1 MDHPLRAPLEIEFD
15 YTRSLGPVLSQFMTG
30 LRDRRI
36 LGARGADGRVH
47 APPFEYDPVSAEP
60 PGELTEVGSEG
71 TVVSWSWMPEPL
83 EGQPLDGPFAWA
95 LIRLDGADTAMLHA
109 VDAGPGM
116 GAAAAVMRTGLRV
129 RARWAAS
136 RVGSIRDIAC
146 FEPCDS
152 SAPVIGE
159 PDDGD
164 EAQVGMTV
172 TPVRLHYEHT
182 ASPGE
187 SAYLRGLADRRLLG
201 QRCGVCGRVYV
212 PPRGT
217 CPVDGV
223 PTREE
228 VELPETG
235 TVTTFCVVNVA
246 YPGQRVTPPYVAAA
260 VLLDG
265 ADIAFQHLILGC
277 EPGEVRMGLRVR
289 AVWGDAGTISH
300 FAPAGEPD
308 AAVRELREVPVTSP
322 AAVVGFAQAPCRVR
336 PDVTTS
342 GVEMLVPIFAEV
354 LQATGLTKADI
365 GFWCSGSSDY
375 LAGRA
380 FSFVQAVDAI
390 GAVPPTMESHVE
402 MDAAWALY
410 EAWVKVLTGE
420 AEIALAYGFGKSSGA
435 RAAAG
440 AGPAA
445 RPVPA
450 RAAVAGLGVGRGAA
464 GPARPGRRAVDREG
478 HGGGGRAQPGGC
490 FG

>member
-1 MDHPLRAPLEIEFD
+1 VDHPLRAPLEIEFD

-47 APPFEYDPVSAEP
+47 APPFEYDPVSAAA
-60 PGELTEVGSEG
+60 PGALTEVGPEG

-95 LIRLDGADTAMLHA
+95 LIRLDGADTVMLHA
-109 VDAGPGM
+109 VDAGS
-116 GAAAAVMRTGLRV
+116 AAVMRTGLRV

-146 FEPCDS
+146 FEPCD
-152 SAPVIGE
+152 APVAV
-159 PDDGD
+159 
-164 EAQVGMTV
+164 AQQSDASTGVPVEMTV

-187 SAYLRGLADRRLLG
+187 SAYLRGLADHRLLG

-217 CPVDGV
+217 CPADGV

-235 TVTTFCVVNVA
+235 TVTTFCVVNVG

-265 ADIAFQHLILGC
+265 ADIAFQHLVLGC

-289 AVWGDAGTISH
+289 AVWGDSGTISH

-308 AAVRELREVPVTSP
+308 AP
-322 AAVVGFAQAPCRVR
+322 
-336 PDVTTS
+336 
-342 GVEMLVPIFAEV
+342 
-354 LQATGLTKADI
+354 
-365 GFWCSGSSDY
+365 Y
-375 LAGRA
+375 
-380 FSFVQAVDAI
+380 
-390 GAVPPTMESHVE
+390 ES
-402 MDAAWALY
+402 Y
-410 EAWVKVLTGE
+410 
-420 AEIALAYGFGKSSGA
+420 A
-435 RAAAG
+435 RF
-440 AGPAA
+440 
-445 RPVPA
+445 
-450 RAAVAGLGVGRGAA
+450 L
-464 GPARPGRRAVDREG
+464 
-478 HGGGGRAQPGGC
+478 
-490 FG
+490 